1 MTGAEKII
9 YLMRQQ
15 GQKEAGKGLQL
26 ARMKNSVQCLVGDLV
41 LDREDYLKADHLSLK
56 EGDMVAVYRL
66 DAETYVILAKVV

>member
-26 ARMKNSVQCLVGDLV
+26 ARMKSNAKCMVGDLV
-41 LDREDYLKADHLSLK
+41 LDPEDYLKASHLSLQ
-56 EGDMVAVYRL
+56 EGDQVVVCRL
-66 DAETYVILAKVV
+66 DLETYVILAKVV